1 MYSGCEM
8 EFDGAGSSSFVSD
21 FYRNA
26 VILDVDNSSSIHTD
40 NHKINFLE

>member
-1 MYSGCEM
+1 MYSGYEM
-8 EFDGAGSSSFVSD
+8 EFDGAGSWSFVN
-21 FYRNA
+21 RNA